1 MRIETPGDLT
11 AQWLTDALGGEQV
24 TAFSTERIGTGQM
37 SECYRV
43 ALSYDGGTGPASV
56 VLKVAAADPTN
67 AEAIEAERDGRKV
80 LLMVSVGLNTT
91 MSNEARAFAAHSP
104 ESSRHIAADAIIVRD
119 FGHQLAANVFVRHHK
134 PGRPI
139 QMFPDRDSALAW
151 LRTQRHLVV

>member
-1 MRIETPGDLT
+1 MTMRALELESCTVTFIEDDIVHTHFKDDHL
-11 AQWLTDALGGEQV
+11 V
-24 TAFSTERIGTGQM
+24 
-37 SECYRV
+37 
-43 ALSYDGGTGPASV
+43 SV
-56 VLKVAAADPTN
+56 EDVQRMF
-67 AEAIEAERDGRKV
+67 EAIEAVRDGRKV

-134 PGRPI
+134 PDRPI

-151 LRTQRHLVV
+151 LHAQRHLIA

>member
-1 MRIETPGDLT
+1 MTMR
-11 AQWLTDALGGEQV
+11 ALELESCTV
-24 TAFSTERIGTGQM
+24 TFIDEDIVHTHFKDDHL
-37 SECYRV
+37 V
-43 ALSYDGGTGPASV
+43 SV
-56 VLKVAAADPTN
+56 EDVQRMFD
-67 AEAIEAERDGRKV
+67 AIEAERDGKKV

-104 ESSRHIAADAIIVRD
+104 ESSMHIAADAIIVRD